1 MSSSRVGGVLEG
13 GVGPGMLGGARMP
26 VVLVIVGGLVPWSGA
41 GGVKKSNCWVE
52 AGSFAVAG
60 GVSGLLG
67 GADMIC
73 TLGLSEALGYIAS
86 RLRPSGVGC
95 YGEWVDEELS
105 PSAVGPVLL
114 GQGCPLALLVPF
126 SLVEVVLCRILA
138 MLYRPLS
145 M

>member
-1 MSSSRVGGVLEG
+1 M
-13 GVGPGMLGGARMP
+13 
-26 VVLVIVGGLVPWSGA
+26 PWSGA

-52 AGSFAVAG
+52 AGVSVAVAG

-73 TLGLSEALGYIAS
+73 TLGLSKALGYIAS

-95 YGEWVDEELS
+95 YGEWWMKN
-105 PSAVGPVLL
+105 
-114 GQGCPLALLVPF
+114 CPLALLVPFSLVKVVLLRLVPF